1 MGNIRNADFMDIW
14 TSPQAE
20 KVRSMVRRC
29 PKNCWMVGTA
39 SPVMHR
45 YIKHPAIWAIK
56 NKFRSLQG
64 KPACIDC
71 KVYDVGQD
79 PQQGD
84 LREKF

>member
-1 MGNIRNADFMDIW
+1 
-14 TSPQAE
+14 
-20 KVRSMVRRC
+20 
-29 PKNCWMVGTA
+29 
-39 SPVMHR
+39 MHR
-45 YIKHPAIWAIK
+45 YIKHPAMWAIK
-56 NKFRSLQG
+56 NKLRSLQG